1 MKKVLIGC
9 GGISIVLLL
18 VAGVI
23 ALIFIPR
30 SLRLDKEATAY
41 IEAAVPQ
48 IASAW
53 DPQALIDRASPDL
66 LAAVKSHDDLERLF
80 VAYRRL
86 GSLQKLEKPTG
97 NVTSGAFS
105 GSGAFTIGQY
115 TANATFENGQAQL
128 RIQVR
133 RVGASWKIDAFHINS
148 DLFLPPKA

>member
-66 LAAVKSHDDLERLF
+66 IAAVKSRDDLERVF

-105 GSGAFTIGQY
+105 GSGAFTIGQ
-115 TANATFENGQAQL
+115 
-128 RIQVR
+128 
-133 RVGASWKIDAFHINS
+133 
-148 DLFLPPKA
+148 